1 MTNLKGQHAIIT
13 GGGTG
18 IGRAIAQLFAERGA
32 AVTLM
37 ARNEERLKAVSDTL
51 PKAQAIALDITDEDG
66 VATAFDRA
74 AKRFGP
80 AHILV
85 NNAGIAPTA
94 SFAKTT
100 YDNWN
105 LVMSVNAGGIFLC
118 TRAALEQM
126 KQTDHGRIINIAS
139 TAGLKGYSYVSA
151 YVASKHAVIGL
162 TRALALEL
170 AGKPI
175 TINSICPGFTNTD
188 IVQRS
193 IETIIN
199 KTGRNEQDALA
210 ELVKNNPQR
219 RLIEPDEIAA
229 LALWLCSPDARSVTG
244 QSLSV
249 AGGEVM

>member
-74 AKRFGP
+74 AERFGP

-199 KTGRNEQDALA
+199 KTGRSEQDALA
-210 ELVKNNPQR
+210 ELVKNNPQK

>member
-1 MTNLKGQHAIIT
+1 MTDLKGQHAIIT

-18 IGRAIAQLFAERGA
+18 IGRAIAQLFAEKGA
-32 AVTLM
+32 AITLM
-37 ARNEERLKAVSDTL
+37 ARNEERLKAVCNTL
-51 PKAQAIALDITDEDG
+51 PRAQAISLDITDENG
-66 VATAFDRA
+66 VTSAFSQA
-74 AKRFGP
+74 AERFGP

-94 SFAKTT
+94 AFTRTT

-105 LVMSVNAGGIFLC
+105 LVMSVNAGGVFLC
-118 TRAALEQM
+118 TRAVLEQM
-126 KQTDHGRIINIAS
+126 KQAEHGRIINIAS

-175 TINSICPGFTNTD
+175 TVNSICPGFTNTD

-193 IETIIN
+193 IETIMN
-199 KTGRNEQDALA
+199 KTGRSEQDALE
-210 ELVKNNPQR
+210 ELVKNNPQK
-219 RLIEPDEIAA
+219 RLIEPEEIAA
-229 LALWLCSPDARSVTG
+229 LALWLCSPDAGSITG